1 MKHSQFKHWIL
12 DEDVLKPEERKM
24 LKEHLSGCKE
34 CRQLKAGW
42 KASQKMLE
50 KPIMAAPAP
59 GFAGRWQSTL
69 ARKVRAEK
77 VRRYRLAVSA
87 FVLLGFF
94 ASLVYMIASGSFL
107 HVLAD
112 SFNSFTHILIV
123 ITHGLST
130 IGFWL
135 GRLPI
140 AVPIAAGFILF
151 GLMTAFLLT
160 MAFTLWN
167 INNRKKLAHETASD

>member
-12 DEDVLKPEERKM
+12 DEGILKPEDRKV
-24 LKEHLSGCKE
+24 LKEHLAGCKD

-42 KASQKMLE
+42 EASQKMLF
-50 KPIMAAPAP
+50 KPVLAAPAP
-59 GFAGRWQSTL
+59 GFADRWQSTL
-69 ARKVRAEK
+69 ASKIRTEK
-77 VRRYRLAVSA
+77 VRRYRLAVTG
-87 FVLLGFF
+87 FVLLGFV

-112 SFNSFTHILIV
+112 SFNSLTHLLIA
-123 ITHGLST
+123 ITNGLST
-130 IGFWL
+130 LGVWL

-151 GLMTAFLLT
+151 GLMTAFLMT
-160 MAFTLWN
+160 MAFALWN
-167 INNRKKLAHETASD
+167 INNRKKLAYETASD